1 MLALNHPATNS
12 LRPELFPEGSRGHY
26 AGLIPDKRGTLM
38 PVRITDYIHAI
49 AQSSLADWAELAPW
63 QLTRESAA
71 RVRVLL
77 ARLGAGYHL
86 EGDIALHHTAHV
98 EPGAVLKGPLIIGP
112 HCFIAAG
119 AYLRDGNWLGSHCI
133 IGPGAELKSSFIFDG
148 SKLAHFNFVGDSVLG
163 QDVNLEAGSIVC
175 NYRNERADKTVYVR
189 VGEQLHSTGLEKFGG
204 LLGDHTRIGA
214 NAVLAPGAV
223 LMAHTVIPRMTL
235 HDLQ

>member
-1 MLALNHPATNS
+1 MRAMMPARRFEEKRTPMMTIIDCADACAESSGDEFAAPATV
-12 LRPELFPEGSRGHY
+12 SRGR
-26 AGLIPDKRGTLM
+26 PR
-38 PVRITDYIHAI
+38 
-49 AQSSLADWAELAPW
+49 
-63 QLTRESAA
+63 
-71 RVRVLL
+71 
-77 ARLGAGYHL
+77 
-86 EGDIALHHTAHV
+86 
-98 EPGAVLKGPLIIGP
+98 
-112 HCFIAAG
+112 
-119 AYLRDGNWLGSHCI
+119 
-133 IGPGAELKSSFIFDG
+133 GAELKSSFIFDG